1 MNQILIKYLY
11 TKDPCE
17 GKYQVLIIKREST
30 GLKYL
35 NDLKAFTEYSNDMND
50 IYKNIEEYNSYRKTK
65 KVDCI
70 WWYDCWYT

>member
-35 NDLKAFTEYSNDMND
+35 NDLKAFTE
-50 IYKNIEEYNSYRKTK
+50 
-65 KVDCI
+65 
-70 WWYDCWYT
+70 